1 MRHYKILS
9 ILVISFLILSVACS
23 KSDDDDSPTSGITY
37 NQSQTEEIN
46 QEDSSQGTEDDQSG
60 NDNSFDRVKMMTFI
74 TEEIIL
80 PSYDNL
86 NSSLTELKESYELFK
101 INITEH
107 NLEELRNKWLNSYK
121 LWQHVEMYNIGKSM
135 EDYLIFRSNIY
146 PVDTVRVNQNIDN
159 GEYDLEN
166 PNNYAAQGFPTMDYL
181 LYGIENEP
189 VKVIDHYKENDKV
202 MSYLGALIE
211 DLAANVKTVNDDW
224 NQVKNEFV
232 NSVDNTASSNLNM
245 MVNDFIY
252 YYEKG
257 FRANKFGIPA
267 GVFSGGA
274 LPDRV
279 EGFYSKNFSKVFAL
293 EAMTSIKKFFNGESY
308 KDDDLEGLGLKSYLD
323 FVEKG
328 KEEFLSDK
336 INAQLIDAEKSINEL
351 DNNLSGQIESDL
363 IKVLKTYDEIQTA
376 VVLLKVDM
384 LQALNIAV
392 DYADADGD

>member
-1 MRHYKILS
+1 MKHYKIIS
-9 ILVISFLILSVACS
+9 IVVLSFLILSIACS
-23 KSDDDDSPTSGITY
+23 KSDDDPSVSEITS
-37 NQSQTEEIN
+37 NQSQTEDIN
-46 QEDSSQGTEDDQSG
+46 QENSNEGTEDNQSR
-60 NDNSFDRVKMMTFI
+60 NENSFDRVKMMTFI
-74 TEEIIL
+74 TEEIII

-86 NSSLTELKESYELFK
+86 NTSITELKESYELFK

-107 NLEELRNKWLNSYK
+107 NLEELRNKWLKSYK
-121 LWQHVEMYNIGKSM
+121 LWQHVEMFNIGKSM

-146 PVDTVRVNQNIDN
+146 PVDTVRVNQNIN
-159 GEYDLEN
+159 NAEYDLKN
-166 PNNYAAQGFPTMDYL
+166 PKNHAAQGFPTMDSL
-181 LYGIENEP
+181 LYGKGNDPAKI
-189 VKVIDHYKENDKV
+189 IDHYKENDKT
-202 MSYLGALIE
+202 MNYLGSLIE
-211 DLAANVKTVNDDW
+211 DLAANVKNVNDDW

-232 NSVDNTASSNLNM
+232 SSVDNTASSNLNM

-308 KDDDLEGLGLKSYLD
+308 KNSDIKGLGLKSYID
-323 FVEKG
+323 FVEKDQ
-328 KEEFLSDK
+328 EELLSDK
-336 INAQLIDAEKSINEL
+336 INAQLTDAEKSINEL
-351 DNNLSGQIESDL
+351 GNNLSDQIESDL
-363 IKVLKTYDEIQTA
+363 IKVLKTYDDIQTA

>member
-1 MRHYKILS
+1 MRHFKTLS
-9 ILVISFLILSVACS
+9 IVILSFLILSISCS
-23 KSDDDDSPTSGITY
+23 KSDDGDSYTSGITY
-37 NQSQTEEIN
+37 NQSQTENIDQDKSSEETKDDKS
-46 QEDSSQGTEDDQSG
+46 ED
-60 NDNSFDRVKMMTFI
+60 DNSFDHVKMMTFI
-74 TEEIIL
+74 TEEIII

-86 NSSLTELKESYELFK
+86 NTSLVELNESYELFK

-135 EDYLIFRSNIY
+135 EDYLIFKSNIY
-146 PVDTVRVNQNIDN
+146 PVDTVRVNQNIDS
-159 GEYDLEN
+159 GEYDLNN
-166 PNNYAAQGFPTMDYL
+166 PNNYSAQGFPTMDYL
-181 LYGIENEP
+181 LYGIDNDRT
-189 VKVIDHYKENDKV
+189 KVIDHFKDNVKL
-202 MSYLGALIE
+202 MNYLGSLIK
-211 DLAANVKTVNDDW
+211 DLATNVKNVNENW

-279 EGFYSKNFSKVFAL
+279 EGFYSKNFSKLFAL
-293 EAMTSIKKFFNGESY
+293 EAMTSIKKFFNGKSY
-308 KDDDLEGLGLKSYLD
+308 KDENLEGLGLKSYLD
-323 FVEKG
+323 FVEKD
-328 KEEFLSDK
+328 KEELLSEI
-336 INAQLIDAEKSINEL
+336 INTQIEGAEKSINEL
-351 DNNLSGQIESDL
+351 ENNLSDQIKSDNV
-363 IKVLKTYDEIQTA
+363 KVLRTYDDIQRS

>member
-9 ILVISFLILSVACS
+9 ILVLSFLILSIACS
-23 KSDDDDSPTSGITY
+23 KSDDDSSTSEITY
-37 NQSQTEEIN
+37 SQSQTEDIN
-46 QEDSSQGTEDDQSG
+46 QEDSSEGTEDDQSG

-74 TEEIIL
+74 TEEIII

-86 NSSLTELKESYELFK
+86 NTSLTELKESYELFK

-146 PVDTVRVNQNIDN
+146 PVDSVRVNQNIDN

-181 LYGIENEP
+181 LYGIDNDP
-189 VKVIDHYKENDKV
+189 VKVIDHYKENNKV
-202 MSYLGALIE
+202 MNYLGALIE

-308 KDDDLEGLGLKSYLD
+308 KDDNSEGLGLKSYLD

-328 KEEFLSDK
+328 KEELLSDK
-336 INAQLIDAEKSINEL
+336 INAQLIDAEKSINDL

-376 VVLLKVDM
+376 VILLKVDM

>member
-9 ILVISFLILSVACS
+9 ILVISFLILSIGCS
-23 KSDDDDSPTSGITY
+23 KSDDDDSPTSGITN
-37 NQSQTEEIN
+37 NQSQTEDIN

-74 TEEIIL
+74 TGEIIL

-181 LYGIENEP
+181 LFGIENEP

-257 FRANKFGIPA
+257 LRANKFGIPA

-363 IKVLKTYDEIQTA
+363 IKVLKTYDKIQTA

>member
-9 ILVISFLILSVACS
+9 ILVLSFLILSIACS
-23 KSDDDDSPTSGITY
+23 KSDGDDSITSEITN
-37 NQSQTEEIN
+37 NQSQTEDIN
-46 QEDSSQGTEDDQSG
+46 QEDSSEGTEDDQSG

-74 TEEIIL
+74 TEEIII

-86 NSSLTELKESYELFK
+86 NTSLTELKESYELFK

-146 PVDTVRVNQNIDN
+146 PVDSVRVNQNIDN

-181 LYGIENEP
+181 LYGIDNDP
-189 VKVIDHYKENDKV
+189 VKVIDHYKENNKV
-202 MSYLGALIE
+202 MNYLGALIE
-211 DLAANVKTVNDDW
+211 DLVANVKTVNDDW

-279 EGFYSKNFSKVFAL
+279 EGFYSKNFSKIFAL

-308 KDDDLEGLGLKSYLD
+308 KDDNSEGLGLKSYLD

-328 KEEFLSDK
+328 KEELLSDK
-336 INAQLIDAEKSINEL
+336 INAQLIDAEKSINDL

-376 VVLLKVDM
+376 VVLFKVDM

>member
-9 ILVISFLILSVACS
+9 ILVLSFLILSIACS
-23 KSDDDDSPTSGITY
+23 KSDDDDSSTSGITY
-37 NQSQTEEIN
+37 NQSQTEDIN
-46 QEDSSQGTEDDQSG
+46 QEDSSEGTEDNQSG

-74 TEEIIL
+74 TEEIIM

-86 NSSLTELKESYELFK
+86 NSSLNELKESYELFK

-323 FVEKG
+323 FVEKD

>member
-9 ILVISFLILSVACS
+9 ILVISFLILSIACS
-23 KSDDDDSPTSGITY
+23 KSDDDDSPTSGITN
-37 NQSQTEEIN
+37 NQSQTEDIN

-86 NSSLTELKESYELFK
+86 NSSLTELKETYELFK

-293 EAMTSIKKFFNGESY
+293 EAMTSIKKFFNGQSY
-308 KDDDLEGLGLKSYLD
+308 KDDDLEGLGLKSYLN
-323 FVEKG
+323 FVEKD

-351 DNNLSGQIESDL
+351 DNNFSGQIESDL

>member
-9 ILVISFLILSVACS
+9 ILVLSFLILSIACS
-23 KSDDDDSPTSGITY
+23 KSDDDDSSTSGITY
-37 NQSQTEEIN
+37 NQSQTEDIN
-46 QEDSSQGTEDDQSG
+46 QEDSSEGTEDNQSG

-74 TEEIIL
+74 TEEIIM

-86 NSSLTELKESYELFK
+86 NSSLNELKESYELFK

-159 GEYDLEN
+159 GEYSLEN
-166 PNNYAAQGFPTMDYL
+166 PNNYAAQGFPTIDYL
-181 LYGIENEP
+181 LYGIENDP

-202 MSYLGALIE
+202 MKYLGALIE
-211 DLAANVKTVNDDW
+211 DLAANVKNVNDHW

-279 EGFYSKNFSKVFAL
+279 EGYYSKNFSKVFAL
-293 EAMTSIKKFFNGESY
+293 EAMTSIRKFFNGESY
-308 KDDDLEGLGLKSYLD
+308 KDDDLKGLGLKSYLD
-323 FVEKG
+323 FVEKD
-328 KEEFLSDK
+328 KEELLSNK

-351 DNNLSGQIESDL
+351 ENNLSGQIESDL

>member
-1 MRHYKILS
+1 MKHYKIIS
-9 ILVISFLILSVACS
+9 IVVLSFLILSIACS
-23 KSDDDDSPTSGITY
+23 KSDDDPSVSEITS
-37 NQSQTEEIN
+37 NQSQTEDIN
-46 QEDSSQGTEDDQSG
+46 QENSTEGTEDNKSG

-74 TEEIIL
+74 TEEIII

-86 NSSLTELKESYELFK
+86 NTSITELKESYELFK

-107 NLEELRNKWLNSYK
+107 NLEELRNKWLKSYK
-121 LWQHVEMYNIGKSM
+121 LWQHVEMFNIGKSM

-146 PVDTVRVNQNIDN
+146 PVDTVRVNQNINN
-159 GEYDLEN
+159 GEYDLKN
-166 PNNYAAQGFPTMDYL
+166 PNNYAAQGFPTIDYL
-181 LYGIENEP
+181 LYGKGNDPAKIT
-189 VKVIDHYKENDKV
+189 DHYKENDKT
-202 MSYLGALIE
+202 MNYLGSLIE
-211 DLAANVKTVNDDW
+211 DLAANVKNVNDDW

-232 NSVDNTASSNLNM
+232 SSVDNTASSNLNM

-308 KDDDLEGLGLKSYLD
+308 KNSDIKGLGLKSYID
-323 FVEKG
+323 FVEKDQ
-328 KEEFLSDK
+328 EELLSDK
-336 INAQLIDAEKSINEL
+336 INTQLTDAEKSINEL
-351 DNNLSGQIESDL
+351 GNNLSDQIESDL
-363 IKVLKTYDEIQTA
+363 IKVLKTYDDIQTA

>member
-9 ILVISFLILSVACS
+9 ILVLSFLILSVACS

-293 EAMTSIKKFFNGESY
+293 EAMISIKKFFNGESY
-308 KDDDLEGLGLKSYLD
+308 KDEDSEGLGLKSYLD
-323 FVEKG
+323 FVEKD

-363 IKVLKTYDEIQTA
+363 IKVLRTYDEIQTA

>member
-1 MRHYKILS
+1 MRHFKTLPIVVL
-9 ILVISFLILSVACS
+9 SFLILSISCS
-23 KSDDDDSPTSGITY
+23 KSDDGDSYTSGITY
-37 NQSQTEEIN
+37 NQSQTEDIDQDE
-46 QEDSSQGTEDDQSG
+46 SSEETKDDQSED
-60 NDNSFDRVKMMTFI
+60 DNSFDHVKMMTFI
-74 TEEIIL
+74 TEEIII

-86 NSSLTELKESYELFK
+86 NTSLVELNESYELFK

-135 EDYLIFRSNIY
+135 EDYLIFKSNIY
-146 PVDTVRVNQNIDN
+146 PVDTVRVNQNIDS
-159 GEYDLEN
+159 GEYDLNN
-166 PNNYAAQGFPTMDYL
+166 PNNYAAQGFPTIDYL
-181 LYGIENEP
+181 LYGKGNDPAKIT
-189 VKVIDHYKENDKV
+189 DHYKENDKT
-202 MSYLGALIE
+202 MNYLGSLIE
-211 DLAANVKTVNDDW
+211 DLAANVKNVNDDW

-232 NSVDNTASSNLNM
+232 SSVDNTASSNLNM

-308 KDDDLEGLGLKSYLD
+308 KNSDIKGLGLKSYID
-323 FVEKG
+323 FVEKDQ
-328 KEEFLSDK
+328 EELLSEI
-336 INAQLIDAEKSINEL
+336 INTQLEDAEKSINEL
-351 DNNLSGQIESDL
+351 QNNLSDQINSDNV
-363 IKVLKTYDEIQTA
+363 KVLRTYDVIQRA

>member
-9 ILVISFLILSVACS
+9 ILVISFLILSIACS
-23 KSDDDDSPTSGITY
+23 KSDDDDSPTSGITN
-37 NQSQTEEIN
+37 NQSQTEDIN

-166 PNNYAAQGFPTMDYL
+166 PNNYAAQGFPAMDYL
-181 LYGIENEP
+181 LYGIDNDP
-189 VKVIDHYKENDKV
+189 VKVIDHYKENNKV
-202 MSYLGALIE
+202 MNYLGALIE

>member
-9 ILVISFLILSVACS
+9 ILVISFLILSIGCS
-23 KSDDDDSPTSGITY
+23 KSDDDDSPTSGITN
-37 NQSQTEEIN
+37 NQSQTEDIN

-166 PNNYAAQGFPTMDYL
+166 PNNYAAQGFPTIDYL
-181 LYGIENEP
+181 LYGLENEP
-189 VKVIDHYKENDKV
+189 VKVIDHYKENNKV
-202 MSYLGALIE
+202 MNYLGALIE

-308 KDDDLEGLGLKSYLD
+308 KDDDLEGLGLKSYLN
-323 FVEKG
+323 FVEKD

>member
-9 ILVISFLILSVACS
+9 ILVLSFLILSIACS
-23 KSDDDDSPTSGITY
+23 KSDDDDSSTSGITY
-37 NQSQTEEIN
+37 NQSQTEDIN
-46 QEDSSQGTEDDQSG
+46 QEDSSEGTEDNQSG

-74 TEEIIL
+74 TEEIIM

-86 NSSLTELKESYELFK
+86 NSSLNELKESYELFK

-159 GEYDLEN
+159 GEYSLEN
-166 PNNYAAQGFPTMDYL
+166 PNNYAAQGFPTIDYL
-181 LYGIENEP
+181 LYGIENDP
-189 VKVIDHYKENDKV
+189 VKVIDHYKENVKV
-202 MSYLGALIE
+202 MKYLGALIE
-211 DLAANVKTVNDDW
+211 DLAANVKNVNDHW

-279 EGFYSKNFSKVFAL
+279 EGYYSKNFSKVFAL
-293 EAMTSIKKFFNGESY
+293 EAMTSIRKFFNGESY
-308 KDDDLEGLGLKSYLD
+308 LDEDLKGFGLKSYLD
-323 FVEKG
+323 FVEKD
-328 KEEFLSDK
+328 KEELLSNK

-351 DNNLSGQIESDL
+351 ENNLSGQIESDL

>member
-1 MRHYKILS
+1 MRHFKTLS
-9 ILVISFLILSVACS
+9 IVILSFLILSISCS
-23 KSDDDDSPTSGITY
+23 KSDDGDSYTSGITY
-37 NQSQTEEIN
+37 NQSQTENIDQDKSSEETKDDKS
-46 QEDSSQGTEDDQSG
+46 ED
-60 NDNSFDRVKMMTFI
+60 DNSFDHVKMMTFI
-74 TEEIIL
+74 TEEIII

-86 NSSLTELKESYELFK
+86 NTSLVELNESYELFK

-135 EDYLIFRSNIY
+135 EDYLIFKSNIY
-146 PVDTVRVNQNIDN
+146 PVDTVRVNQNIDS
-159 GEYDLEN
+159 GEYDLNN
-166 PNNYAAQGFPTMDYL
+166 PNNYSAQGFPTMDYL
-181 LYGIENEP
+181 LYGIDNDRT
-189 VKVIDHYKENDKV
+189 KVIDHFKDNVKL
-202 MSYLGALIE
+202 MNYLGSLIK
-211 DLAANVKTVNDDW
+211 DLATNVKNVNENW

-279 EGFYSKNFSKVFAL
+279 EGFYSKNFSKLFAL
-293 EAMTSIKKFFNGESY
+293 EAMTSIKKFFNGKSY
-308 KDDDLEGLGLKSYLD
+308 KDENLEGLGLKSYLD
-323 FVEKG
+323 FVEKD
-328 KEEFLSDK
+328 KEELLSEI
-336 INAQLIDAEKSINEL
+336 INTQIEGAEKSINEL
-351 DNNLSGQIESDL
+351 ENNLSDQIKSDNV
-363 IKVLKTYDEIQTA
+363 KVLRTYDDIQRA

>member
-9 ILVISFLILSVACS
+9 NVVLSFLIVSIACS
-23 KSDDDDSPTSGITY
+23 KSDDDSSTSVITN
-37 NQSQTEEIN
+37 NQSQSEDIN
-46 QEDSSQGTEDDQSG
+46 QGGSSKGTDDDQSE
-60 NDNSFDRVKMMTFI
+60 NDNSFDRIKMMTFI

-80 PSYDNL
+80 PSYYNL
-86 NSSLTELKESYELFK
+86 NVSLAELKESFEIFK
-101 INITEH
+101 VNITDQ
-107 NLEELRNKWLNSYK
+107 NLKELRTKWLNSYK

-135 EDYLIFRSNIY
+135 EDYLIFKSNIY
-146 PVDTVRVNQNIDN
+146 PVDTVRVNQNIDT
-159 GEYDLEN
+159 GKYDLEN

-181 LYGIENEP
+181 LYGIQNEP

-211 DLAANVKTVNDDW
+211 ELATNVKNINENW
-224 NQVKNEFV
+224 NQIKNEFV

-267 GVFSGGA
+267 GVFSGGP

-279 EGFYSKNFSKVFAL
+279 EGFYSKNFSKLFAL
-293 EAMTSIKKFFNGESY
+293 EAMTSIRKFFNGESY
-308 KDDDLEGLGLKSYLD
+308 LDEDLKGFGLKSYLD
-323 FVEKG
+323 FAEKD
-328 KEEFLSDK
+328 KEELLSDK

-376 VVLLKVDM
+376 VVILKVDM
-384 LQALNIAV
+384 LQVLNIAV